1 MQPMPGFLAARPVWP
16 AGRERCMNDFVG
28 FRAIVARP
36 AAGLV
41 SLRFTTPYI
50 AKVLLNGEFLA
61 YGPARAAHG
70 CYRVDEIDLTPRLR
84 AGDNVLAVEVA
95 GYNVNSY
102 CFLDQPSFFLAE
114 VLSGTQVLAATGR
127 AADFA
132 AIDLPERI
140 RKVQRYSF
148 QRPFSEVYHLRPGC
162 HAWRTGAQ
170 PGEPL
175 LGCTVF
181 PLPRLLP
188 RRVPYPEYGVMQPVL
203 VQAEGGFVR
212 GELPAQPWRDRSLTA
227 ISPILKG
234 FPEHELAWIPSLE
247 YQRFCFA
254 LDERPRPYDPDEPLA
269 LTAGRAVTLDL
280 GTNRT
285 GFLGFR
291 VRVLQPTR
299 LIVAVDEVLQAD
311 GSINIGRIDVTAVP
325 SWDLEPGE
333 YTIETFEPYTLR
345 FLRLCV
351 PAGDCAVTR
360 VQLRDYA
367 APAMHRARLVTAD
380 PGLNAVIDAAV
391 ETARQNAVDLFFDD
405 PSRERAGWLCDAFF
419 QARAWFDLTG
429 STAVE
434 HAFLENLLLAPDP
447 FPNLPEGEIPGAYPA
462 DFYEGLHIPQWPM
475 YLVLQLEEYRQ
486 RSGHAALVD
495 AFATRIERF
504 FAFLAR
510 HRNADGL
517 LERLPGWNFIEW
529 SVVNDCMQDVNYP
542 TNMLYAAAL
551 DAAAR
556 TWRRPAWA
564 QEAAQ
569 VRAAVL
575 RQSWDGEWF
584 VDNAVRV
591 DGVLQPTR
599 NRTECCQ
606 YFAFWL
612 GLATPTSHP
621 QLWQRVLGQL
631 GPARD
636 VRTVL
641 PEIHPANALI
651 GYLVRFELL
660 ARHGLAAQ
668 LVTEMTA
675 YYARMA
681 ARTGT
686 LWEHNDLRASACQGF
701 ASHVVTWMIHAVL
714 GIERI
719 DPVARR
725 IVLRQSH
732 VPLAWVDARIPLPD
746 GELELRWQAGAPAL
760 RVLSMPAGWRITAPA
775 GEDRYCAR

>member
-1 MQPMPGFLAARPVWP
+1 MDKTPGFLAARPVWP
-16 AGRERCMNDFVG
+16 AGRERQMNDFVG
-28 FRAIVARP
+28 FRATVPRP
-36 AAGLV
+36 AAGTVL
-41 SLRFTTPYI
+41 LRFTTPYI

-70 CYRVDEIDLTPRLR
+70 HYRVDDIDLTPRLR
-84 AGDNVLAVEVA
+84 VGDNVLAIEVA

-102 CFLDQPSFFLAE
+102 YFLDQPSFFLAE

-127 AADFA
+127 EGFIAV
-132 AIDLPERI
+132 DLPERI
-140 RKVQRYSF
+140 RAVQRYSF
-148 QRPFSEVYHLRPGC
+148 QRPFSEVYSLHPDC
-162 HAWRTGAQ
+162 HDWRTAAQ
-170 PGEPL
+170 APGPAL
-175 LGCTVF
+175 PCTVF
-181 PLPRLLP
+181 PLPCLLP
-188 RRVPYPEYGVMQPVL
+188 RRVPYPEYGILQPVL
-203 VQAEGGFVR
+203 VHDEGSFVR
-212 GELPAQPWRDRSLTA
+212 GEPPEKPWRDRSLTA

-234 FPEHELAWIPSLE
+234 FPEAELAWIPSLE
-247 YQRFCFA
+247 YQRYRFA
-254 LDERPRPYDPDEPLA
+254 LRACPRPYAPEQELPLQD
-269 LTAGRAVTLDL
+269 GRAVTLDL

-285 GFLGFR
+285 GFIGFR
-291 VRVLQPTR
+291 IRVRRPTR
-299 LIVAVDEVLQAD
+299 LIVAVDEVLQED
-311 GSINIGRIDVTAVP
+311 GGINIGRIDVTAVP
-325 SWDLEPGE
+325 SWDLEPGD
-333 YTIETFEPYTLR
+333 YAIETFEPYTLR

-351 PAGDCAVTR
+351 PAGDCVVTR

-367 APAMHRARLVTAD
+367 APALHRARLTTAD
-380 PGLNAVIDAAV
+380 PELNAVIDAAV
-391 ETARQNAVDLFFDD
+391 ETARQNAVDLFYDD

-447 FPNLPEGEIPGAYPA
+447 FPNLPDGEIPGAYPA

-475 YLVLQLEEYRQ
+475 YLVLQLEEYRR
-486 RSGHAALVD
+486 RSGHDALVD
-495 AFATRIERF
+495 AFARKIEGF

-517 LERLPGWNFIEW
+517 LEGLPGWNFIEW
-529 SVVNDCMQDVNYP
+529 SFVNECMQDVNYP

-556 TWRRPAWA
+556 TWKRPDWA
-564 QEAAQ
+564 QEAAR
-569 VRAAVL
+569 VRTAVL
-575 RQSWDGEWF
+575 RQSWDGEFF
-584 VDNAVRV
+584 VDNAVRA
-591 DGVLQPTR
+591 DGALRPTR

-612 GLATPTSHP
+612 GLATPDSHP
-621 QLWQRVLGQL
+621 QLWRLVLEQL

-636 VRTVL
+636 ARAIL

-660 ARHGLAAQ
+660 ARHGLASQ
-668 LVTEMTA
+668 LVAEMKT

-681 ARTGT
+681 ERTGT

-701 ASHVVTWMIHAVL
+701 ASHVVTWMIRSVL
-714 GIERI
+714 GIERV

-725 IVLRQSH
+725 IVVRPQRI
-732 VPLAWVDARIPLPD
+732 PLPWLDARLPLPD
-746 GELELRWQAGAPAL
+746 GELELRWRQDRSPGL
-760 RVLSMPAGWRITAPA
+760 RVPSVPAGWQVVEAAPA
-775 GEDRYCAR
+775 AAP

>member
-1 MQPMPGFLAARPVWP
+1 
-16 AGRERCMNDFVG
+16 MNDFVG
-28 FRAIVARP
+28 FRAVVARP

-50 AKVLLNGEFLA
+50 AKVFLNGEFLA

-70 CYRVDEIDLTPRLR
+70 HYRVDEIDLTPRLH

-102 CFLDQPSFFLAE
+102 YFLDQPSFFLAE
-114 VLSGTQVLAATGR
+114 VQSGTQVLAATGR
-127 AADFA
+127 AADFTA
-132 AIDLPERI
+132 LDLPERI
-140 RKVQRYSF
+140 RQVQRYSF
-148 QRPFSEVYHLRPGC
+148 QRPFSEVYHLHPGC
-162 HAWRTGAQ
+162 HAWRMGAQ
-170 PGEPL
+170 PAEQPL
-175 LGCTVF
+175 ACASF
-181 PLPRLLP
+181 PQPRLLP
-188 RRVPYPEYGVMQPVL
+188 RRVAYPQYGVVQPVR

-212 GELPAQPWRDRSLTA
+212 GDLPEKPWRDRSLTA

-247 YQRFCFA
+247 YQRFRFA
-254 LDERPRPYDPDEPLA
+254 LSECSRPYVPDQALPLHD
-269 LTAGRAVTLDL
+269 GRAITLDL
-280 GTNRT
+280 GSNRT
-285 GFLGFR
+285 GFLGFHLC
-291 VRVLQPTR
+291 VRRPTR
-299 LIVAVDEVLQAD
+299 LIVALDEVLQED
-311 GSINIGRIDVTAVP
+311 GSITIGRIDVTAVP

-333 YTIETFEPYTLR
+333 YQIETFEPYTLR
-345 FLRLCV
+345 FLRLSV
-351 PAGDCAVTR
+351 PSGDCAVTR

-367 APAMHRARLVTAD
+367 APALHRARLVTSD
-380 PGLNAVIDAAV
+380 PDLNAVIDAAV
-391 ETARQNAVDLFFDD
+391 ETARQNAVDLFYDD

-434 HAFLENLLLAPDP
+434 HAFLENLLLAPEP

-486 RSGHAALVD
+486 RSGHAALVE
-495 AFATRIERF
+495 AFAGKIERF

-556 TWRRPAWA
+556 TWRRPEWA
-564 QEAAQ
+564 QQAAQ

-575 RQSWDGEWF
+575 HQSFDGEFF

-591 DGVLQPTR
+591 DGEQRPTR

-612 GLATPTSHP
+612 GLATPDSHP

-631 GPARD
+631 GPTRD
-636 VRTVL
+636 AQTTL

-668 LVTEMTA
+668 LLAEMKA

-701 ASHVVTWMIHAVL
+701 ASHVVTWMLHAVL
-714 GIERI
+714 GIERV
-719 DPVARR
+719 DPAARQ
-725 IVLRQSH
+725 IVLRPQPI
-732 VPLAWVDARIPLPD
+732 PLAWLDARLPLPG
-746 GELELRWQAGAPAL
+746 GELELRWRQGDAPGL
-760 RVLSMPAGWRITAPA
+760 RQITVPAGWRVVASAST
-775 GEDRYCAR
+775 